1 MPQKTSA
8 TIFGPKMPVDHPDRR
23 LECEFV
29 LETGFQLLS
38 LDAEAVGWSREEVAY
53 ALMSLARA
61 NVRTMRQSRV
71 NEFQIRSA
79 RSRH

>member
-8 TIFGPKMPVDHPDRR
+8 TIAAPKMPSDHPDRR

-29 LETGFQLLS
+29 LEAGFQLLS
-38 LDAEAVGWSREEVAY
+38 LEAEAVGWSGEEVAH

-61 NVRTMRQSRV
+61 RIRTIGEKEMA
-71 NEFQIRSA
+71 EYQIRSA

>member
-1 MPQKTSA
+1 VPQKTSA
-8 TIFGPKMPVDHPDRR
+8 TIFGPKMPADHPDRR

-38 LDAEAVGWSREEVAY
+38 LDAEAVGWSGEEVAY
-53 ALMSLARA
+53 ALMNLARA
-61 NVRTMRQSRV
+61 NVRTMRQ
-71 NEFQIRSA
+71 NKMAEYQFRSA